1 MHRRPGT
8 TNFEQTRDFFHLP
21 PGLTY
26 LDGNSL
32 GPLPRRLPVEINRV
46 LTDQWGDMLIRAWE
60 QAEWMDKPLRTGDR
74 IGRLIGAPPGTV
86 ISGDTLSVKVFQA
99 LGAALAMR
107 PRRCVVLSDSGN
119 FPSDLYIAGTLLKSI
134 GQGHEL
140 RIVEPESVHRHL
152 SDEVAVLM
160 LTEVDYRTGRR
171 HDMKALTE
179 AAHRCGAVTI
189 WDLAHSV
196 GAVEV
201 DVTDTGADFAVGCTY
216 KYLNGGPGAPAFI
229 YVSEEVVEGLESPLT
244 GWLGHSVP
252 FSFSPTYEAAAGISR
267 MRIGTPP
274 IIGMFALNV
283 ALDVW
288 DMATVADVARRS
300 AELTQSFI
308 EGVERA
314 CPEVELASPRDP
326 ALRGS
331 HVSLRH
337 PEGYSI
343 MRTLIENKVVG
354 DFREPDMM
362 RFGFAPLY
370 NGNGCV
376 TEAIRGLREAIDLQP
391 WKSGRFRTK
400 SAVT

>member
-1 MHRRPGT
+1 MHHPHGT
-8 TNFEQTRDFFHLP
+8 TNFEGTRDFFHLP

-32 GPLPRRLPVEINRV
+32 GPLPRSLPEEINRV
-46 LTDQWGDMLIRAWE
+46 LADQWGDMLIGAWE
-60 QAEWMDKPLRTGDR
+60 QAEWMDQPLRTGDR

-86 ISGDTLSVKVFQA
+86 ISGDTLSLKVFQA
-99 LGAALAMR
+99 LGAALAMK
-107 PRRCVVLSDSGN
+107 PQRRIVLSDSGN
-119 FPSDLYIAGTLLKSI
+119 FPSDLYIAGTLLRSMD
-134 GQGHEL
+134 QGHEL
-140 RIVEPESVHRHL
+140 KVVEPDSVLRHL
-152 SDEVAVLM
+152 SHEVAVLM

-179 AAHRCGAVTI
+179 AAHRCGAITI
-189 WDLAHSV
+189 WDLAHSA

-201 DVTDTGADFAVGCTY
+201 DVKDAGADFAVGCTY

-229 YVSEEVVEGLESPLT
+229 YVSEEIVEVAESPLT

-252 FSFSPTYEAAAGISR
+252 FSFSPTYEPAPGISR

-274 IIGMFALNV
+274 IIGTFALNV

-288 DMATVADVARRS
+288 DLATVADVARRS

-308 EGVERA
+308 EGVERV

-326 ALRGS
+326 DLRGS
-331 HVSLRH
+331 HVSFRH

-343 MRTLIENKVVG
+343 MRTLIENRVVG

-370 NGNGCV
+370 NGDGCV
-376 TEAIRGLREAIDLQP
+376 SAAIRGLREAIDLQP
-391 WKSGRFRTK
+391 WKSGRFRIK

>member
-1 MHRRPGT
+1 MHCPPGT
-8 TNFEQTRDFFHLP
+8 TDFQLTRDFFQLP

-32 GPLPRRLPVEINRV
+32 GPLPRKLPEQINRV
-46 LTDQWGDMLIRAWE
+46 LSEQWGDMLIGAWE
-60 QAEWMDKPLRTGDR
+60 RAKWMEQPLNTGDR

-86 ISGDTLSVKVFQA
+86 ISGDTLSVKVYQA

-107 PRRCVVLSDSGN
+107 PGRRIVLSDSGN
-119 FPSDLYIAGTLLKSI
+119 FPSDLYMAQTLLRTMD
-134 GQGHEL
+134 QDHEL
-140 RIVEPESVHRHL
+140 KIVEAESVHLHL
-152 SDEVAVLM
+152 SDDVAVLM

-189 WDLAHSV
+189 WDLAHSA
-196 GAVEV
+196 GAIEV
-201 DVTDTGADFAVGCTY
+201 DVKDASADFAIGCTY

-229 YVSEEVVEGLESPLT
+229 YVSEEIVDLAESPLT
-244 GWLGHSVP
+244 GWLGHSAP
-252 FSFSPTYEAAAGISR
+252 FSFSPNYEAAPGISR

-274 IIGMFALNV
+274 VISTFALNV

-288 DMATVADVARRS
+288 DLATVADVARRS
-300 AELTQSFI
+300 ADLTQSFI
-308 EGVERA
+308 EGVERD

-326 ALRGS
+326 AARGS
-331 HVSLRH
+331 HVSFRH

-343 MRTLIENKVVG
+343 MRTMIENKVVG

-370 NGNGCV
+370 NGDNCV
-376 TEAIRGLREAIDLQP
+376 SAAIRGLRQAIDLKP
-391 WKSGRFRTK
+391 WKSGRFRTR

>member
-1 MHRRPGT
+1 MHHPQGT
-8 TNFEQTRDFFHLP
+8 TNFEETRDFFHLP
-21 PGLTY
+21 PGMTY

-32 GPLPRRLPVEINRV
+32 GPLPRSLPKEINRV
-46 LTDQWGDMLIRAWE
+46 LADQWGDMLIGAWE
-60 QAEWMDKPLRTGDR
+60 QAEWMDQPLRTGDR

-107 PRRCVVLSDSGN
+107 PGRRIVLSDSGN
-119 FPSDLYIAGTLLKSI
+119 FPSDLYMAGTLLRSMD
-134 GQGHEL
+134 QGHEL
-140 RIVEPESVHRHL
+140 KAVEPDSVLWHL

-189 WDLAHSV
+189 WDLAHSA
-196 GAVEV
+196 GAVEI
-201 DVTDTGADFAVGCTY
+201 DVKDAGADFAVGCTY

-229 YVSEEVVEGLESPLT
+229 YVSEEIVEVAESPLT

-252 FSFSPTYEAAAGISR
+252 FSFSPTFEPAPGISR

-274 IIGMFALNV
+274 IIGTFALNV

-288 DMATVADVARRS
+288 DLATVADVARRS
-300 AELTQSFI
+300 AELTQAFI
-308 EGVERA
+308 EGVEGV
-314 CPEVELASPRDP
+314 CPEVVLASPRDP

-331 HVSLRH
+331 HVSFRH

-343 MRTLIENKVVG
+343 MKTLIENRIVG

-370 NGNGCV
+370 NGDGCV
-376 TEAIRGLREAIDLQP
+376 SAAIRGLREAIDLQP
-391 WKSGRFRTK
+391 WKSGRFRIK